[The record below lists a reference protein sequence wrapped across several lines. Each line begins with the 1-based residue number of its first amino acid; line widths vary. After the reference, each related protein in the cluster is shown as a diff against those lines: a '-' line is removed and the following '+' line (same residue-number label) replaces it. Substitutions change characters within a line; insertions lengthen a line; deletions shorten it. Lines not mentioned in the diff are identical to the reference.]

1 MIKKFHRYAKI
12 IANFVFVQ
20 MNLNSKL
27 GQIVFAGDPNA
38 TICDT
43 IKLADNIERCVITDV
58 TSKKKSA

>member
-1 MIKKFHRYAKI
+1 
-12 IANFVFVQ
+12 